1 MSGASKASIEDALN
15 ARAKPPTPPRAR
27 KKAFVMLGAAA
38 ALIFALAL
46 VFGFIIAPKWK
57 EEARLARQ
65 EEAQAERA
73 RPGGAQP
80 GDLIREAPASYD
92 RLAAAS
98 PTALGDSR
106 LTGAE
111 SNGGGEADPQGV
123 ERAARPTR
131 SRDAEDAERALS
143 SPLLF
148 PQSERRSPLPP
159 APPAERVTRT
169 EDYAAAY
176 LDRAPLAPLSR
187 NELKAGTIIPAA
199 LETAIDTDL
208 AGSVA
213 ARVTSNVYDTVTGE
227 ILLVPQGAR
236 LLGRYE
242 RDVAYGQRRAFLV
255 WDRILFPNGVSLS
268 LGAMPAVDAAGT
280 AGLRDRVDYH
290 SGRLLAAIGLGA
302 AITTLGE
309 LARDSDDDERSLIA
323 NAGDA
328 AAAEAAQVTGRLVDR
343 ELQVRPTIRI
353 RAGAPVRVLLTRDVI
368 LDAYAEP
375 RP

>member
-1 MSGASKASIEDALN
+1 MSDASKWPIEDALN

-27 KKAFVMLGAAA
+27 KKAFMMLGAAA
-38 ALIFALAL
+38 AVVFALAL

-57 EEARLARQ
+57 AEARLARQ

-111 SNGGGEADPQGV
+111 SNGGGEPGAQGA
-123 ERAARPTR
+123 EPGSRPAR
-131 SRDAEDAERALS
+131 SRGAEDAERALS

-148 PQSERRSPLPP
+148 AQSERRSPPP
-159 APPAERVTRT
+159 SAPPAERVTRT
-169 EDYAAAY
+169 EDYAAVY

-213 ARVTSNVYDTVTGE
+213 ARVTSNVYDTVTGD

-242 RDVAYGQRRAFLV
+242 REVAYGQRRAFLV

-280 AGLRDRVDYH
+280 TGLRDRVDYH

-309 LARDSDDDERSLIA
+309 LARDSDEDERSLIA

-368 LDAYAEP
+368 LDAYAEQ